1 MSRPTPAQK
10 STDEPAVTVDQVD
23 ELAPDQVDEVA
34 PADAPALVGEG
45 TRQELLAGARAFDYA
60 SGRELTLDGAGPDSP
75 GRVRFKTAA
84 EIAADPPPGQIS
96 TADVATLNPT

>member
-1 MSRPTPAQK
+1 MTRSSQQEHDAALAAQK
-10 STDEPAVTVDQVD
+10 VRDDEHQGDAV
-23 ELAPDQVDEVA
+23 PA

-45 TRQELLAGARAFDYA
+45 TRQELLGGGRAFDYA
-60 SGRELTLDGAGPDSP
+60 SGRELTLEGAGPDSP

-84 EIAADPPPGQIS
+84 EIAADPPAGQIS